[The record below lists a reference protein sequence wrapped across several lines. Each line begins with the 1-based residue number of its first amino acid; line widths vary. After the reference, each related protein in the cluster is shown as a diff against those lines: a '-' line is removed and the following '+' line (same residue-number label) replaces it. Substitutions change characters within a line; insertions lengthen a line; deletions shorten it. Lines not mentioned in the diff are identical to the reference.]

1 METCLGFRASYLEF
15 SPLMMY
21 TSSIHEDLLIY
32 FREFVAFRT
41 VAGHETAKQEC
52 LDWMIGSFLQKTPH
66 PLHRGDINGAPYMVI
81 QHPQPK
87 LIWFAHFDVVPADET
102 LFAIRTDGDKAFGR
116 GVKDM
121 KGAALPF
128 LMAYRDLCAEG
139 IDIPVRV
146 LLTSDEEV
154 GGRSIPALLDQ
165 KLLHGP
171 IAFTPDTG
179 ANPAIVVEHKGAVW
193 ARLTAH
199 GKGSHGAW
207 PWEGQN
213 PILILAEAITRIS
226 REFPPGTQEEWHMT
240 VCPTE
245 LRGSDAKNMIP
256 DHASCMLDIRFPPS
270 ICKTKEEALATV
282 QKLLPSGCTLESTVV
297 AEPLLTDAKHP
308 MVQLYKK
315 IAEEVIGRTLET
327 GREHGA
333 SDARFF
339 EERGIPA
346 FLFGPDG
353 GNLHHRDEWVSVP
366 SILHQY
372 EISAR
377 L

>member
-1 METCLGFRASYLEF
+1 
-15 SPLMMY
+15 
-21 TSSIHEDLLIY
+21 
-32 FREFVAFRT
+32 
-41 VAGHETAKQEC
+41 
-52 LDWMIGSFLQKTPH
+52 
-66 PLHRGDINGAPYMVI
+66 
-81 QHPQPK
+81 
-87 LIWFAHFDVVPADET
+87 
-102 LFAIRTDGDKAFGR
+102 
-116 GVKDM
+116 
-121 KGAALPF
+121 
-128 LMAYRDLCAEG
+128 
-139 IDIPVRV
+139 
-146 LLTSDEEV
+146 
-154 GGRSIPALLDQ
+154 
-165 KLLHGP
+165 
-171 IAFTPDTG
+171 
-179 ANPAIVVEHKGAVW
+179 
-193 ARLTAH
+193 
-199 GKGSHGAW
+199 
-207 PWEGQN
+207 
-213 PILILAEAITRIS
+213 
-226 REFPPGTQEEWHMT
+226 MT

-377 L
+377 LLQALA